1 MYIHEHSNWP
11 QFTWISERVST
22 RLAEIRYKQ
31 GKLLGKM
38 ETLGFSMREEA
49 VLETLTLDVL
59 KSSEIEGE
67 MLDAAQ
73 VRSSIAKHLGIDLAG
88 AVIVDRNVEGVVEM
102 MLDATQHY
110 AQPLT
115 AERLFGW
122 QAALFPAGR
131 SGLYKITT
139 GAWRTGENGPM
150 QVVSGAIG
158 KETVHFQAPDA
169 NKVAAEMEAF
179 ITWFNNK
186 QNIDPVLK
194 SAIAHL
200 WFVTIHPFADGNGRI
215 ARAIADMQ
223 LSRADETAQR
233 FYSMSSQIRQERNM
247 YYSMLENTQ
256 KSDLD
261 ITEWLEWFFSC
272 LERTIDNVENTL
284 QKVNRKVKFWK
295 NAADIELNSRQRL
308 MLNKLL
314 DGFEGKLNS
323 SKWAKI
329 TKASPDTSLRDITDL
344 INKGILVK
352 SITGGRSTNY
362 QLNLL

>member
-1 MYIHEHSNWP
+1 MYIHEHTNWP

-352 SITGGRSTNY
+352 SIMGGRSTNY

>member
-352 SITGGRSTNY
+352 SIMGGRSTNY

>member
-1 MYIHEHSNWP
+1 
-11 QFTWISERVST
+11 
-22 RLAEIRYKQ
+22 
-31 GKLLGKM
+31 
-38 ETLGFSMREEA
+38 
-49 VLETLTLDVL
+49 
-59 KSSEIEGE
+59 
-67 MLDAAQ
+67 MLDASQ
-73 VRSSIAKHLGIDLAG
+73 VRSSIAKHLGIDLA
-88 AVIVDRNVEGVVEM
+88 AVAVVDRYVEGVVEM
-102 MLDATQHY
+102 MLDATQQY

-115 AERLFGW
+115 AERLFSW
-122 QAALFPAGR
+122 HAALFPAGR

-139 GAWRTGENGPM
+139 GAWRTGERGPM

-179 ITWFNNK
+179 LTWFNHK

-200 WFVTIHPFADGNGRI
+200 WFVTIHPFEDGNGRI

-223 LSRADETAQR
+223 LSRADDTAQR
-233 FYSMSSQIRQERNM
+233 FYSMSSQIRLERTL
-247 YYSMLENTQ
+247 YYNMLENTQ

-261 ITEWLEWFFSC
+261 ITEWLQWFFSC

-284 QKVNRKVKFWK
+284 QKVNRKANFWK
-295 NAADIELNSRQRL
+295 SAAGIELNSRQQL

-314 DGFEGKLNS
+314 DGFEGKLNT

-329 TKASPDTSLRDITDL
+329 TKASPDTSLRDITNL

-352 SITGGRSTNY
+352 DVSGEEYELPVEFFVETKIFVLSVRSRYTMKH
-362 QLNLL
+362 